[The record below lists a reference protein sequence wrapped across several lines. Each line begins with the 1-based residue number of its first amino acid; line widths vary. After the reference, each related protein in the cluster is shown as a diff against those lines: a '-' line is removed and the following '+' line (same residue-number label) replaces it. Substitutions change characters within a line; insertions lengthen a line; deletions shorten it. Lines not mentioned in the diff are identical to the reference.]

1 MIKRQITKEQT
12 MNLLCCV
19 FLRIVY
25 PICCQFE
32 NNSRLIR
39 SYDSKMDRQCN
50 GQKKKENRTNNEL
63 IVLFFSSY
71 FVPYVTSFPALS
83 IFDCPFVLPVSL
95 HCPFL
100 IVPSVFSN
108 VYMSVSLHCPF
119 LIGLSV
125 FSSVYMSVSL
135 HCPFLIAPS
144 VFSNIYLSV
153 SLHCPFLIV
162 PSVFSNVYL
171 SVSLHCPFLIVPSVF
186 SNLYYLQSTTQ
197 RQCKWCLCDW

>member
-12 MNLLCCV
+12 TILLCCV

-50 GQKKKENRTNNEL
+50 GQQKKENRTNNEL

-100 IVPSVFSN
+100 IAPSCCQFPCIVHFQLTWPLGH
-108 VYMSVSLHCPF
+108 VSYCHH
-119 LIGLSV
+119 
-125 FSSVYMSVSL
+125 FSSVVCCPSSV
-135 HCPFLIAPS
+135 
-144 VFSNIYLSV
+144 
-153 SLHCPFLIV
+153 
-162 PSVFSNVYL
+162 
-171 SVSLHCPFLIVPSVF
+171 
-186 SNLYYLQSTTQ
+186 
-197 RQCKWCLCDW
+197 RQHFTF

>member
-39 SYDSKMDRQCN
+39 SFDSKMDRQCN
-50 GQKKKENRTNNEL
+50 GQQKKENRTNNEL

-100 IVPSVFSN
+100 I
-108 VYMSVSLHCPF
+108 
-119 LIGLSV
+119 
-125 FSSVYMSVSL
+125 
-135 HCPFLIAPS
+135 APS
-144 VFSNIYLSV
+144 CCQFPCIVHFWLSLRYSLTFICQFPCIVHFWLAFRYSLTFICQFPCIVHFWLSLRYSLTFIIYKALHSDSVNGVYAIDKDIYL
-153 SLHCPFLIV
+153 
-162 PSVFSNVYL
+162 
-171 SVSLHCPFLIVPSVF
+171 
-186 SNLYYLQSTTQ
+186 
-197 RQCKWCLCDW
+197 

>member
-50 GQKKKENRTNNEL
+50 GQQKKENRTNNEL

-100 IVPSVFSN
+100 I
-108 VYMSVSLHCPF
+108 
-119 LIGLSV
+119 
-125 FSSVYMSVSL
+125 
-135 HCPFLIAPS
+135 APS
-144 VFSNIYLSV
+144 CCQFP
-153 SLHCPFLIV
+153 CIV
-162 PSVFSNVYL
+162 HF
-171 SVSLHCPFLIVPSVF
+171 
-186 SNLYYLQSTTQ
+186 
-197 RQCKWCLCDW
+197 